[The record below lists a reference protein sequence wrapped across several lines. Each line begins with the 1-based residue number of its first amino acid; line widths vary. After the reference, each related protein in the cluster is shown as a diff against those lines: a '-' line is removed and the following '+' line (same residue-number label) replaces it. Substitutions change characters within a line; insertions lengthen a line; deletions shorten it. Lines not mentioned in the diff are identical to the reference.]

1 MKFAKMLHPYKTY
14 PYGEHPSAFRYVHIL
29 AVPFL
34 FRSSLCIPVRHPFSS
49 AGKQANL
56 KLKLKI

>member
-1 MKFAKMLHPYKTY
+1 MLMY
-14 PYGEHPSAFRYVHIL
+14 PYDEHPSAFHYLHIL
-29 AVPFL
+29 AVPFW

-49 AGKQANL
+49 AGKQANI